1 MTPAIYTGFK
11 AGTFI
16 SEGELYANLF
26 NINTNEFVEI
36 NFGSANKSQV
46 KTIKKSL
53 SGNFVIIDIMPNSTI
68 IKRYLIRTQ
77 YNTYEIEK
85 SPDSY
90 RIRDCLSVSK
100 KAMYCVGLTIASFIV
115 AACITEYSH
124 VATISNFLTAVFNPV
139 ALCLYGM
146 AGAEFFF
153 YRDERDSLK
162 DIFKKA
168 FSKTTKTT
176 KNENNTILNNQWIDS
191 LNDLKK
197 TSNISEAQREKVYAA
212 INDSDLSPM
221 LKEEYKHLIASQDKL
236 SYKFL
241 KELET
246 NYQRITKMKIE
257 KYVRG

>member
-11 AGTFI
+11 ASTFI

-36 NFGSANKSQV
+36 NFGSANKSQAN
-46 KTIKKSL
+46 TIKKAL
-53 SGNFVIIDIMPNSTI
+53 SGNFVIIDTMPNSII

-100 KAMYCVGLTIASFIV
+100 KAMYCVGMTIASFV
-115 AACITEYSH
+115 AAFCIPEYSH
-124 VATISNFLTAVFNPV
+124 VATIPNFLTAVFNPI

-153 YRDERDSLK
+153 YRDERNSLK

-168 FSKTTKTT
+168 FSKTTK
-176 KNENNTILNNQWIDS
+176 NENNTISNNQWIGS

-212 INDSDLSPM
+212 INSSDLSPM